1 MLPRANNKMW
11 YSSRVYFR
19 PLFFILYI
27 NDLLN
32 ASKLTETLIFADD
45 TSIFYS
51 HSDPKYLE
59 SVMNEELNSFDI
71 WMKCNKLSVNVKKAN
86 YIIFKSSRKKSLKK
100 YPFTSVMKR

>member
-1 MLPRANNKMW
+1 M
-11 YSSRVYFR
+11 
-19 PLFFILYI
+19 
-27 NDLLN
+27 
-32 ASKLTETLIFADD
+32 TETLIFADD

-86 YIIFKSSRKKSLKK
+86 YIIFKSSRKKKLKEISLHFGNETLKQKK
-100 YPFTSVMKR
+100 STTFLGVHLNEHLTWKDRIYWSCMYKNF